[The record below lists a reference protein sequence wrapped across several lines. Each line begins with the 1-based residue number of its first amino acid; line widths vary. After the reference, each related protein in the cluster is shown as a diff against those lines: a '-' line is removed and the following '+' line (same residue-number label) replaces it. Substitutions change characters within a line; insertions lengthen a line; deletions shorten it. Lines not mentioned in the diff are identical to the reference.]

1 MFSAKNKRNKWIAV
15 FFLTLVTIQN
25 FYPAAAYALT
35 SGPAQPEMQKFQP
48 AGVSNLVDLF
58 SGDLKYDIP
67 LMDVGGY
74 PLNLT
79 YTGSGGFEDEASW
92 VGMGWS
98 LNPGS
103 VNR

>member
-1 MFSAKNKRNKWIAV
+1 MFKIRKSKKKGLAA
-15 FFLTLVTIQN
+15 FFLLLLVVQD

-35 SGPAQPEMQKFQP
+35 SGPNQPEMQKFQQ
-48 AGVSNLVDLF
+48 AGANDLVDPF
-58 SGDLKYDIP
+58 TGDLKYDIP

-79 YTGSGGFEDEASW
+79 YHSGTQIEDEASW
-92 VGMGWS
+92 VGVGWT

-103 VNR
+103 V